1 MDQGGVGAG
10 KRTKVDDQDF
20 RDHLKT
26 LFDQRIP
33 VEKAYDDVN
42 DVSPGEP
49 ENWTKL
55 SRISELKRKSDI
67 SNRMKQQW
75 GNVLDF
81 LFEGSNHIPVG
92 TIKDVYEEYALEY
105 FENLQHRKTKKKIK
119 DHGEILNVLFHRQHS
134 EKCYEASTVFHLQI
148 KKIKFTIGYKDIC
161 IELVTEDKT
170 QKDRPTKVLKLEYWC
185 LGETKCA
192 VIYGD
197 TKFTMLKSCD
207 EAASMDLYFLLQHPR
222 LILGELKFSV
232 EPYDSDYP
240 GVFPDIS
247 VYRMIHGLFKLY
259 ERKLNIINFNIMLT
273 RELLFCGET
282 TFTSDS
288 LPLDM
293 ILDFFQ
299 QGVLHK
305 IRLQIWNDFETTK
318 GNEVFKSQD
327 RFKQIQLS
335 ETMLNG
341 CNAWKKANLLDVRD
355 AQICQNWKLFYHFTI
370 LKVENMTPEILIE
383 LIKVLKE
390 KGEEGRDIK
399 IQVANTMILDQIA
412 AKVVDTIKDL
422 SGRKSEDSLKITFDT
437 NKKNHVT
444 MNLGWQDIQIEI
456 R

>member
-1 MDQGGVGAG
+1 
-10 KRTKVDDQDF
+10 
-20 RDHLKT
+20 
-26 LFDQRIP
+26 
-33 VEKAYDDVN
+33 
-42 DVSPGEP
+42 
-49 ENWTKL
+49 
-55 SRISELKRKSDI
+55 
-67 SNRMKQQW
+67 MKQQW
-75 GNVLDF
+75 NNILDF
-81 LFEGSNHIPVG
+81 LFAGSHHMKVG
-92 TIKDVYEEYALEY
+92 KITDVYEEYALKY
-105 FENLQHRKTKKKIK
+105 FDDLQHRNKKKIK
-119 DHGEILNVLFHRQHS
+119 DHEEILNILFHRQHS
-134 EKCYEASTVFHLQI
+134 QKCYEASTIFHLQI

-185 LGETKCA
+185 LGEKKCA
-192 VIYGD
+192 VVYGN
-197 TKFTMLKSCD
+197 TRFTMMKSCD

-232 EPYDSDYP
+232 EPYDSAYP

-247 VYRMIHGLFKLY
+247 VYRMIHGLFQLND
-259 ERKLNIINFNIMLT
+259 RKMNVINFNIMLT
-273 RELLFCGET
+273 RELLFCGKT

-293 ILDFFQ
+293 LLDFFQ

-318 GNEVFKSQD
+318 GNEEFEAQD

-341 CNAWKKANLLDVRD
+341 CNAWKKANILDVRD

-370 LKVENMTPEILIE
+370 LKVENMTGEILME
-383 LIKVLKE
+383 FIKVLKE

-399 IQVANTMILDQIA
+399 MQVANAIVLDQIA
-412 AKVVDTIKDL
+412 VKVLETFKEL
-422 SGRKSEDSLKITFDT
+422 SVQKTEGSLKITFET
-437 NKKNHVT
+437 NKKNQVS
-444 MNLGWQDIQIEI
+444 MDFGWQDIQIEI